1 MAESGGQPGNQN
13 STLDKRAFANA
24 VRRAAVQ
31 NDGKRLRAVV
41 EKLFDEAEA
50 GNVQAAN
57 AIADRL
63 DGKPM
68 QALEHSGPD
77 GEPLPNSVNVILTR
91 ADNA

>member
-24 VRRAAVQ
+24 VRRAAIQ

-57 AIADRL
+57 AIADRM
-63 DGKPM
+63 DGKPG
-68 QALEHSGPD
+68 QQIIHSGDEENPVRV
-77 GEPLPNSVNVILTR
+77 EKIIREVVKP
-91 ADNA
+91 